1 MVASSWQSSQPGDG
15 NGDGDGDGDGDG
27 GLLNLLQILIF
38 PLPLLL
44 IGREGYLA
52 LAHLKESNVKFCYC
66 SGNVF
71 VRDMLVCLESYRTP
85 SRDLAQVN
93 SAIRI

>member
-52 LAHLKESNVKFCYC
+52 LAHLKESNVKFCLLFGKC
-66 SGNVF
+66 
-71 VRDMLVCLESYRTP
+71 VCEGHVGLFGIIPYSLP
-85 SRDLAQVN
+85 
-93 SAIRI
+93 